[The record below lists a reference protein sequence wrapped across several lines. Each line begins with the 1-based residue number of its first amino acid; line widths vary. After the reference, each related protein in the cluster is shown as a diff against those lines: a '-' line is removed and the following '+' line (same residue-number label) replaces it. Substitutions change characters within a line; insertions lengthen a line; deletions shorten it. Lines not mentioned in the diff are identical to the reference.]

1 MKRIVILLLSV
12 LIVAFAIGGE
22 WSTGSVNWS
31 GSGSSSGLLNA
42 ATAASSSFQ
51 LAVEMEDKED
61 PNSASDGY
69 KYPETLSIAWKS
81 IEGANSDS
89 TNVIFALEFSNDSTQ
104 WVPYGNVDTLLST
117 VAASAETVYG
127 YQVITDMPQFKYGRV
142 TATSATGAGDTLTV
156 SSFYSLDYSN
166 Y

>member
-22 WSTGSVNWS
+22 WSTGAVDWS
-31 GSGSSSGLLNA
+31 GSSSSSGLLNA
-42 ATAASSSFQ
+42 ATATSSAIPIARA
-51 LAVEMEDKED
+51 LEDAED
-61 PNSASDGY
+61 PNSASDGW

-81 IEGANSDS
+81 VEGANSDS
-89 TNVIFALEFSNDSTQ
+89 TNVIFSLEFSNDSSQ

-127 YQVITDMPQFKYGRV
+127 YEVITDMPQFKYARV
-142 TATSATGAGDTLTV
+142 KATSATGAGDTLTV